1 MDRWPEKQRIMKT
14 ESILAALGL
23 ARSAASLQQ
32 PLIGPKGFA
41 PSRTQDLQTDLMAVG
56 IPL

>member
-1 MDRWPEKQRIMKT
+1 MKT

-41 PSRTQDLQTDLMAVG
+41 PSRTQELQTDLMAVG